1 MEAGNK
7 SREKRT
13 GVLMRKRAKS
23 DDNQKQLVKTLRGI
37 PGVSV
42 SITSALGDGFPD
54 IVVGYKKQ
62 NYLFEIKDGSKPPSQ
77 RKLTPDEEKFF
88 SNWFGRVDVVC
99 CLDDVLNIL
108 KIKL

>member
-1 MEAGNK
+1 
-7 SREKRT
+7 
-13 GVLMRKRAKS
+13 MRKRAKS

-62 NYLFEIKDGSKPPSQ
+62 NYLLIS
-77 RKLTPDEEKFF
+77 
-88 SNWFGRVDVVC
+88 
-99 CLDDVLNIL
+99 
-108 KIKL
+108 